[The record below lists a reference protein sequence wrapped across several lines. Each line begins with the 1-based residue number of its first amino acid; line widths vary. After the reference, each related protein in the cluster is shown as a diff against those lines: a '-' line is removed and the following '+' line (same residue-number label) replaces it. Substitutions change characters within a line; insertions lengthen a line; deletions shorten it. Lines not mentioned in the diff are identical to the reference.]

1 MSRIFSCADR
11 RGTPNVKQT
20 TMLRFF
26 GLIILLGIGLTAGA
40 QPPPGEGD
48 WMGRSERVRAQRVA
62 YLTQR
67 LQLTPAESQE
77 FWPVFTEYEN
87 ARRELSQ
94 QLRPPASEDAM
105 TDKEAEDFLDRQ
117 LKVEGQMLEL
127 KRKYMT
133 RFRKILPAR
142 KIVRL
147 PRADREFKREL
158 LQRIRGR
165 NERRRQ

>member
-1 MSRIFSCADR
+1 MD
-11 RGTPNVKQT
+11 
-20 TMLRFF
+20 
-26 GLIILLGIGLTAGA
+26 
-40 QPPPGEGD
+40 
-48 WMGRSERVRAQRVA
+48 RSERVRAQRVA

-67 LQLTPAESQE
+67 LQLTPTESQQ

-87 ARRELSQ
+87 ARRELSR

-105 TDKEAEDFLDRQ
+105 TDKEAEEFLDRQ
-117 LKVEGQMLEL
+117 LKVEGEILEL

-142 KIVRL
+142 KIVLL

-165 NERRRQ
+165 SERRRQ